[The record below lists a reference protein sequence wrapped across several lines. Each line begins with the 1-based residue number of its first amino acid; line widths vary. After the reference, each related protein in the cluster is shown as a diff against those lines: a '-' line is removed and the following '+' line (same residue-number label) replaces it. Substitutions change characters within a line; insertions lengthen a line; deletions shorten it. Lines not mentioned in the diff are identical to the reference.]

1 MKLRTYDVVISR
13 QEIYTIKAL
22 HEYEAINL
30 VQQGFGDLYSVD
42 DKGYVEAHIHEEE

>member
-1 MKLRTYDVVISR
+1 MKLRTYEVLITRV
-13 QEIYTIKAL
+13 EIYTIKAE

-42 DKGYVEAHIHEEE
+42 DKGYFEAHIHEEE